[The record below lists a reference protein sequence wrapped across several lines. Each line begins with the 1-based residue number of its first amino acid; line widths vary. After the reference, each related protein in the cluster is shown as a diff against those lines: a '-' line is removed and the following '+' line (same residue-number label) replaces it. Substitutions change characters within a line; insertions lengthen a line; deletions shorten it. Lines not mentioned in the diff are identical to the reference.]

1 MKRIW
6 VIGGTVLSVIILILA
21 GCKGPVEAE
30 PEKWTILAYC
40 DGNNDLDLSQNNT
53 SFVIEDIQDLE
64 EVGSTDR
71 VKVIA
76 MLGSLKT
83 GGLCKYYY
91 VEKHIDELPDSVSSI
106 ILKDLGTKDMSD
118 PTTLTNFIK
127 YGVEN
132 YPADHYVLILDDHGG
147 GWRGALCDEQNG
159 AGDLM
164 SMQDIK
170 KALSDGGVKF
180 DVIVFHACLMS
191 MVEVAYELKDRA
203 DFMVASQ
210 FVMPLQSVLGCEEW
224 LGGLVNDPDM
234 EPGQLAENIV
244 NAVYNAGEAKGKKIH
259 MAKIDLSGMTT
270 LASKIGD
277 LGNHLV
283 SEVETEA
290 EWNEVLDAFNNT
302 HYTQYDDPAF
312 VDLREYAKKV
322 RQEPTI
328 GQKPLI
334 NSDASA
340 VIDAMNAAVPYTKT
354 NVAGLT
360 RGGLCIHFPW
370 KQELFDSTNYVKL
383 DFKATNWYAFLSKFI
398 ASIGG
403 GGGSTIT
410 ITGTVTWP
418 GHTLSAN
425 CYAFLDTSHTE
436 AIVPLN
442 LFQADPAT
450 GNYTITETIAGPLE
464 AYVEAWDDVN
474 GNGQLDVGDGLGFY
488 DANGDGNWNDMLTF
502 NPGDQL
508 SNANISLFEITGKGE
523 IKSLK
528 SQ

>member
-6 VIGGTVLSVIILILA
+6 VIGGTVLSVVILILA

-64 EVGSTDR
+64 EVGSTER

-91 VEKHIDELPDSVSSI
+91 VEKHIDELPDSVSST

-132 YPADHYVLILDDHGG
+132 YPADHYVVILDDHGG

-164 SMQDIK
+164 SMYDIK

-191 MVEVAYELKDRA
+191 MVEVGYELRDRA

-224 LGGLVNDPDM
+224 LGGLVNNPDI

-259 MAKIDLSGMTT
+259 MAKVDLSKMTT

-283 SEVETEA
+283 TEVGTEA

-328 GQKPLI
+328 GQKPL
-334 NSDASA
+334 
-340 VIDAMNAAVPYTKT
+340 
-354 NVAGLT
+354 
-360 RGGLCIHFPW
+360 
-370 KQELFDSTNYVKL
+370 
-383 DFKATNWYAFLSKFI
+383 
-398 ASIGG
+398 
-403 GGGSTIT
+403 
-410 ITGTVTWP
+410 
-418 GHTLSAN
+418 
-425 CYAFLDTSHTE
+425 
-436 AIVPLN
+436 N
-442 LFQADPAT
+442 L
-450 GNYTITETIAGPLE
+450 
-464 AYVEAWDDVN
+464 
-474 GNGQLDVGDGLGFY
+474 
-488 DANGDGNWNDMLTF
+488 
-502 NPGDQL
+502 
-508 SNANISLFEITGKGE
+508 GK
-523 IKSLK
+523 
-528 SQ
+528 

>member
-1 MKRIW
+1 M
-6 VIGGTVLSVIILILA
+6 
-21 GCKGPVEAE
+21 
-30 PEKWTILAYC
+30 
-40 DGNNDLDLSQNNT
+40 
-53 SFVIEDIQDLE
+53 
-64 EVGSTDR
+64 
-71 VKVIA
+71 
-76 MLGSLKT
+76 
-83 GGLCKYYY
+83 
-91 VEKHIDELPDSVSSI
+91 
-106 ILKDLGTKDMSD
+106 
-118 PTTLTNFIK
+118 
-127 YGVEN
+127 
-132 YPADHYVLILDDHGG
+132 
-147 GWRGALCDEQNG
+147 
-159 AGDLM
+159 
-164 SMQDIK
+164 
-170 KALSDGGVKF
+170 
-180 DVIVFHACLMS
+180 
-191 MVEVAYELKDRA
+191 
-203 DFMVASQ
+203 
-210 FVMPLQSVLGCEEW
+210 
-224 LGGLVNDPDM
+224 
-234 EPGQLAENIV
+234 
-244 NAVYNAGEAKGKKIH
+244 
-259 MAKIDLSGMTT
+259 
-270 LASKIGD
+270 
-277 LGNHLV
+277 
-283 SEVETEA
+283 
-290 EWNEVLDAFNNT
+290 
-302 HYTQYDDPAF
+302 
-312 VDLREYAKKV
+312 

-340 VIDAMNAAVPYTKT
+340 VIDAINAVIPYTKT
-354 NVAGLT
+354 NVVGLT

-398 ASIGG
+398 ASTGG
-403 GGGSTIT
+403 GGGNTIT

-425 CYAFLDTSHTE
+425 CYAFLDTSHTD

-502 NPGDQL
+502 NPGDQR